1 MKDKREINGII
12 RSTESGRLYIENY
25 DFFNQEKVKQ
35 MVEKLINSNVY
46 KEIKQRKLEKV

>member
-1 MKDKREINGII
+1 MDNKRDINGII

-46 KEIKQRKLEKV
+46 KKIKQRKLEKV